1 MSKIILSAIFFL
13 IFTKSIFADHLY
25 DKESYQLGSI
35 EERCIKALEFYLT
48 RPDLETEFHRRLEFC
63 INTVK
68 DLSPKGFTTNPSLM
82 RKAGI
87 KDYKSFAKEILREIN
102 DKPISFEVFSDEIQ
116 EMKKQAE
123 EIATWGSNV
132 NVKIPRFKVLHCL
145 SLKCNVFTFL

>member
-1 MSKIILSAIFFL
+1 MSKIILSAVFFF

-68 DLSPKGFTTNPSLM
+68 DLSPKGFTTNP
-82 RKAGI
+82 I
-87 KDYKSFAKEILREIN
+87 
-102 DKPISFEVFSDEIQ
+102 ISDFFS
-116 EMKKQAE
+116 KF
-123 EIATWGSNV
+123 GV
-132 NVKIPRFKVLHCL
+132 NGRTRMQVHQGVDIIGL
-145 SLKCNVFTFL
+145 SLIHI